1 MAQFELN
8 IYGNDDEL
16 LKTFATDHI
25 RWGVFTQAVKVLDDL
40 KEKSVVEQFQ
50 VVSDFIK
57 KIFPDLTDADLEK
70 ADCDDVFNTFYQLTN
85 KARTIGGNSKNA
97 ERAAN

>member
-8 IYGNDDEL
+8 IYGNDDEI
-16 LKTFATDHI
+16 LKTYATDHI
-25 RWGVFTQAVKVLDDL
+25 RWGVFTQAVKVQEDL
-40 KEKSVVEQFQ
+40 GGKSVAEQFQ

-70 ADCDDVFNTFYQLTN
+70 ADSDDVFHTFYQLTH
-85 KARTIGGNSKNA
+85 KANAIGGNSKNA